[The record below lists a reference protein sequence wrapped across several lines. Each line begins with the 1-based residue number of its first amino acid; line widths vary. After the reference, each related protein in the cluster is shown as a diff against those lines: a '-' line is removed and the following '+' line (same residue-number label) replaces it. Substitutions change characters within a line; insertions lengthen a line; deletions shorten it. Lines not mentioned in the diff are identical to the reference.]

1 MPDQATIDSV
11 ATKFGAWAQSLSSTE
26 QETLATWWQSR
37 TGDDVTAHTGTWWTE
52 PGTWTRA
59 WTESWTETTWTE

>member
-11 ATKFGAWAQSLSSTE
+11 ATKFEAWANSLDSTE
-26 QETLATWWQSR
+26 QETLAAWWQSR
-37 TGDDVTAHTGTWWTE
+37 TGDVTAHTGTWWTE

-59 WTESWTETTWTE
+59 WSESWTETTWST